1 MKLICKVYNV
11 NEGRIEIDNYDIKNI
26 LNSQLYKNIGILF
39 SEPYLFDNSIYN
51 NIIVG
56 NENVS
61 DLDIFEISKKIKLH
75 DFVMSL
81 PLKYDT
87 KVGENGVFLSSGIK
101 QKIALLR
108 ILIKDPKIILLDE
121 FASSID
127 MESKKDIWKYLSS
140 IKHEKTII
148 LVEHQINY
156 YFDDYHIINLNN
168 GREDYD

>member
-1 MKLICKVYNV
+1 MTQKW
-11 NEGRIEIDNYDIKNI
+11 
-26 LNSQLYKNIGILF
+26 
-39 SEPYLFDNSIYN
+39 
-51 NIIVG
+51 
-56 NENVS
+56 
-61 DLDIFEISKKIKLH
+61 
-75 DFVMSL
+75 
-81 PLKYDT
+81 
-87 KVGENGVFLSSGIK
+87 GENGVFLSSGIK

-108 ILIKDPKIILLDE
+108 ILIKNPKIILLDE

-168 GREDYD
+168 RREDYD